1 MSSRDY
7 RVRKSRSKG
16 QYVLN
21 KRNGFT
27 SYESGWIQPT
37 GTWEKRQYSK
47 IVRCFAGDMQD
58 GNWYKKLTSAFYWS

>member
-47 IVRCFAGDMQD
+47 IVRRFAGDMQG
-58 GNWYKKLTSAFYWS
+58 GNWYKKLTSVFYWS